1 MYPTLAKDSNFFEM
15 VFPVTHYWKNHVLS
29 MTLDF
34 NLMEDSSIFSAVAL
48 NKLKQLLGMAKLDK
62 VTAKHPL
69 KLKLEKMLATGK
81 YNSKTELA
89 RAAGLNDSYVCRILK
104 HRKWLFIFFRFIR
117 FLLLSFS
124 PNIFRLSFFSSSS

>member
-1 MYPTLAKDSNFFEM
+1 
-15 VFPVTHYWKNHVLS
+15 
-29 MTLDF
+29 
-34 NLMEDSSIFSAVAL
+34 MEDSSIFSAVAL

-104 HRKWLFIFFRFIR
+104 HRK
-117 FLLLSFS
+117 
-124 PNIFRLSFFSSSS
+124 